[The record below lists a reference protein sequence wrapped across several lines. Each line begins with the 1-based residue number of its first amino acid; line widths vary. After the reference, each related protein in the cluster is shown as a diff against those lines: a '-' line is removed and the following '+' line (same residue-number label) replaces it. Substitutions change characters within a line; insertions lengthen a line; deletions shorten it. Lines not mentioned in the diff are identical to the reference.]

1 MSRDPRHDVLF
12 EPLRIG
18 PKTLRNRF
26 YQVPHCTGFGSEK
39 PWSQARH
46 RGVKAEGGWAAVNT
60 EYCAISMDSDETPYV
75 SARMWD
81 DGDVRVLAA
90 TCDEAH
96 RHGALA
102 GIELSHSGA
111 HGENSESRLA
121 ASAPSQ
127 IASDFAPG
135 LVPRAMSKRDI
146 RRVQADWARAARQ
159 SRTAGFDIVY
169 VYGAHTYL
177 PGQFLSPDYNRRSDE
192 YGGSLEN
199 RARFWLETLEAVRTA
214 VGDDCAIACRVAV
227 DRMGALGVDIEEG
240 LEFVRMADHLV
251 DLWDVTVGS
260 IAEWSKDSGPSRFFA
275 EGWQLD
281 STARVREATTKP
293 IVGVSRLTDPDL
305 MAEIVRSGAWDLIG
319 AARPSIA
326 DPFLPNKIDEGR
338 VDEIRECIGC
348 NVCISKADS
357 RRHIGCTQNATA
369 GEEHRRGWH
378 PERFAPL
385 RSGFDALVVGGGP
398 AGMECALTLARRG
411 AARVRLVDRAPSM
424 GGHLGW
430 LTRLPGLGEWGRVT
444 AYRMAAL
451 KRLRNVELINDLEL
465 TAIEIERNGADAVV
479 LATGSHWAADGLNGF
494 TRAPLPGADTTAAH
508 VLTPEQIVLGG
519 KRPPPGRVVVFDGD
533 GYLVAAA
540 VAELL
545 AREGRDVELVTGYDT
560 IVPYSAETLEDVL
573 TRERLHACGVT
584 MRAGTVLTE
593 IAPRVLTCTDANGEP
608 LEIQAG
614 GVVLVTQRMSDDALF
629 HDLDGRRAA
638 VFRIGDCVAP
648 RLLSEAI
655 FDGHRLAREI
665 DGEDPE
671 VALPYLRERVGDSDQ
686 LPPAAAPA
694 PLAVLPPRPQPE
706 RRTCEF
712 VDDAG
717 AAAERIDALLR
728 AAGADAVV
736 AVGRGVGDAIESCRR
751 LAERYGARLAV
762 SRPLVEAGRA
772 TRAELVGASG
782 DTVAPRTY
790 LALGISGALPHLVGM
805 AESQTIVAVNHYRGA
820 RIFEYADL
828 GVVGD
833 AGAVMDALL
842 ALPEPALS

>member
-1 MSRDPRHDVLF
+1 MGRDPRHDVLF

-46 RGVKAEGGWAAVNT
+46 RAVKAEGGWAAVNT
-60 EYCAISMDSDETPYV
+60 EYCAITQESDETPYV

-81 DGDVRVLAA
+81 ERDVRVLAA

-96 RHGALA
+96 EHGALA
-102 GIELSHSGA
+102 GIELSHTGA

-121 ASAPSQ
+121 AAAPSQ

-135 LVPRAMSKRDI
+135 LVPRAMTKRDI
-146 RRVQADWARAARQ
+146 RRVQDDWVRAARQ

-177 PGQFLSPDYNRRSDE
+177 PGQFLSPHYNRRRDE
-192 YGGSLEN
+192 YGGSLAN
-199 RARFWLETLEAVRTA
+199 RARFWLETLDLVRGA

-240 LEFVRMADHLV
+240 LDFVRMADHLV

-260 IAEWSKDSGPSRFFA
+260 IDEWSKDSGPSRFFA

-281 STARVREATTKP
+281 STARVREATIKP

-326 DPFLPNKIDEGR
+326 DPFLPRKIDEGR
-338 VDEIRECIGC
+338 LDEIRECIGC
-348 NVCISKADS
+348 NICISKADS

-385 RSGFDALVVGGGP
+385 AAGFDALVVGGGP

-411 AARVRLVDRAPSM
+411 AARVRLVDRSPAM

-430 LTRLPGLGEWGRVT
+430 LTRLPGIAEWGRLT

-451 KRLRNVELINDLEL
+451 KRLPNVELINEIEL
-465 TAIEIERNGADAVV
+465 TAVEIERNAADAVV
-479 LATGSHWAADGLNGF
+479 LATGSMWSADGLNGF
-494 TRAPLPGADTTAAH
+494 TRAPLPGADASAAH
-508 VLTPEQIVLGG
+508 VLTPEQVMLGRE
-519 KRPPPGRVVVFDGD
+519 RPPAGRIVIYDGD
-533 GYLVAAA
+533 GYLVAGAL
-540 VAELL
+540 AELL
-545 AREGRDVELVTGYDT
+545 AREGLEVELVTGFAT
-560 IVPYSAETLEDVL
+560 IAPFCSETLEDVL
-573 TRERLHACGVT
+573 IRERLHACGVV
-584 MRAGTVLTE
+584 MRTGTVLKGIE
-593 IAPRVLTCTDANGEP
+593 PGRLTFDDANGEP
-608 LEIQAG
+608 LELHAA
-614 GVVLVTQRMSDDALF
+614 GVVLVTQRISDDALF
-629 HDLDGRRAA
+629 HELDGRRPAI
-638 VFRIGDCVAP
+638 FRIGDCVAP
-648 RLLSEAI
+648 RLLAETV

-665 DGEDPE
+665 DGDDPE
-671 VALPYLRERVGDSDQ
+671 VALPWLRERVGDRDR
-686 LPPAAAPA
+686 LPPAAEPP
-694 PLAVLPPRPQPE
+694 PLAVLPPRPEPQ
-706 RRTCEF
+706 RRSCEF
-712 VDDAG
+712 VDDTA

-728 AAGADAVV
+728 AGGADAVV
-736 AVGRGVGDAIESCRR
+736 AAGRGAGDAIGRCRA
-751 LAERYGARLAV
+751 LAERYGARFAV
-762 SRPLVEAGRA
+762 SRPQIEAGRA
-772 TRAELVGASG
+772 ARAELVGASG
-782 DTVAPRTY
+782 ETIAARTY

-805 AESQTIVAVNHYRGA
+805 AESQTIVAVNHNPAA
-820 RIFEYADL
+820 RIFEHADL
-828 GVVGD
+828 GVTAD
-833 AGAVMDALL
+833 AEEIVDALL
-842 ALPEPALS
+842 ALAGDA